1 MLETLGAV
9 ASAIFIIGLIVFGIS
24 IAAYIF
30 SGDYEIVLF
39 NNIITS
45 PV

>member
-24 IAAYIF
+24 MAAYIF
-30 SGDYEIVLF
+30 SGDYEMDERIDYWGK
-39 NNIITS
+39 
-45 PV
+45 